1 MSYPFVEYVSHGWVY
16 VQAGIAIP
24 AVVMI
29 LGMGFI
35 PESPKWLVQ
44 HNRLADAKDTLRHLR
59 PKAHDIDAEVIR
71 TSLVM

>member
-1 MSYPFVEYVSHGWVY
+1 MYDTTPSAQLLRPTCR
-16 VQAGIAIP
+16 IAIP

-71 TSLVM
+71 TSLVLCEE